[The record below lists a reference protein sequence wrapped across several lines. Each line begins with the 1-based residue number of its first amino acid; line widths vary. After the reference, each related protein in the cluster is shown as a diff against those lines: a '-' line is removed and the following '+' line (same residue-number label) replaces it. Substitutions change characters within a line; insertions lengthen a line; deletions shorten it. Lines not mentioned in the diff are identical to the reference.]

1 MLGKKPIVLLGM
13 GLAPLAPGSEV
24 CPRIKQRGRGLP
36 RAVRGRLQQ
45 RRTWMVR
52 PKPQTEEATDSA
64 TTTLLD
70 LLQRRKVASDRLTRE
85 NAYLRAEVAR
95 LTTENADLRA
105 HLARSRGE
113 MGF

>member
-1 MLGKKPIVLLGM
+1 
-13 GLAPLAPGSEV
+13 
-24 CPRIKQRGRGLP
+24 
-36 RAVRGRLQQ
+36 
-45 RRTWMVR
+45 MVR
-52 PKPQTEEATDSA
+52 PKPRTEEATDSA

-70 LLQRRKVASDRLTRE
+70 LLQRRKVTSDRLARE